1 MTMSDI
7 TIVGN
12 GHMARALGVRMIHAR
27 KSVQIVGRNTI
38 KTEELVELLGAGA
51 TAAAPGDALEGS
63 IVVLAVSHDAAKK
76 VVSAYSSQL
85 AGKVVV
91 HISNTVDPAS
101 FDRLTV
107 PTGTSGAEEVAEQL
121 PDGASAVKAF
131 NTCFAGPLEQGAV
144 GSVPLDVF
152 IAGDSEDAKARVSA
166 VVAAS
171 GLRPIDVGPLRR
183 ARELEAFM
191 LVVMGLQVDPEHPR
205 FNWDTALKILP

>member
-1 MTMSDI
+1 MAMSDI
-7 TIVGN
+7 TIIGS
-12 GHMARALGVRMIHAR
+12 GHMARAIGFRMIHAR

-38 KTEELVELLGAGA
+38 KTEELVEDLGAGA
-51 TAAAPGDALEGS
+51 TAAAPGDALEGR
-63 IVVLAVSHDAAKK
+63 IVILAISHDAAKK
-76 VVSAYSSQL
+76 VVSDYSSQL

-107 PTGTSGAEEVAEQL
+107 PSGTSGAEEVADLL
-121 PDGASAVKAF
+121 PDDVPVVKAF
-131 NTCFAGPLEQGAV
+131 NTCFAGPLEKGAV

-152 IAGDSEDAKARVSA
+152 IAGDSEEAKARLSA

-171 GLRPIDVGPLRR
+171 GLRPIDSGPLRR

-191 LVVMGLQVDPEHPR
+191 LVVMGLQVNPEHPR